1 MEKKFKHKKTGE
13 IITYKDGVI
22 KSGTFVL
29 DMGCEP
35 SSEYWEEI
43 GEPKEEYSLYYNN
56 LKNGEYY
63 TTEYPNQGLYT
74 FKQGYNLWV
83 AHNHNIIRKTES
95 NLTPQ
100 NGFHNFRKATKE
112 EIQMLEPK
120 KDYEILSLR
129 YNNHDIRPFQDV
141 IVDYKNDKPV
151 RRSDNKS
158 VHNTVEISKF
168 TKKDWEK
175 YITILSVSRLSDDFV
190 ITLGDYCKTKKGS
203 SGKVTTIEFC
213 DNGELRIGSDRRYY
227 VGINDV
233 VKSEVLFRTED
244 NVEIREGDKYC
255 CIYKNNF
262 EPFEDLKM
270 FTANNGVVLKD
281 QFLFFSTKE
290 AAENFIICNKPCLSF
305 NDIWNISDNKSSDNN
320 YVVVSKKELK
330 QLVKSKL

>member
-35 SSEYWEEI
+35 SNQYWEEI
-43 GEPKEEYSLYYNN
+43 G
-56 LKNGEYY
+56 
-63 TTEYPNQGLYT
+63 
-74 FKQGYNLWV
+74 
-83 AHNHNIIRKTES
+83 
-95 NLTPQ
+95 
-100 NGFHNFRKATKE
+100 
-112 EIQMLEPK
+112 EPK

-158 VHNTVEISKF
+158 VHNTVEISEF
-168 TKKDWEK
+168 TKTDWEK

-190 ITLGDYCKTKKGS
+190 ITLGDYCKAKKGS
-203 SGKVTTIEFC
+203 SGIVTTIEFC
-213 DNGELRIGSDRRYY
+213 GNGELRIGSDKRYY

-330 QLVKSKL
+330 QLAKSKL

>member
-1 MEKKFKHKKTGE
+1 MEKKFKHKITGE

-43 GEPKEEYSLYYNN
+43 
-56 LKNGEYY
+56 
-63 TTEYPNQGLYT
+63 
-74 FKQGYNLWV
+74 
-83 AHNHNIIRKTES
+83 
-95 NLTPQ
+95 
-100 NGFHNFRKATKE
+100 
-112 EIQMLEPK
+112 K
-120 KDYEILSLR
+120 KDYEILS
-129 YNNHDIRPFQDV
+129 
-141 IVDYKNDKPV
+141 YKQNITN
-151 RRSDNKS
+151 RLY
-158 VHNTVEISKF
+158 
-168 TKKDWEK
+168 KKDFNGNFIADNGWG
-175 YITILSVSRLSDDFV
+175 LSKPINKHSNISIHSVRRLSDNFV
-190 ITLGDYCKTKKGS
+190 ITLGDYCKAKKGS
-203 SGKVTTIEFC
+203 SGEVTTIEFC
-213 DNGELRIGSDRRYY
+213 GNGELRIGSDKRYY

-233 VKSEVLFRTED
+233 VKSEVLFMTED

-330 QLVKSKL
+330 QLAKSKL

>member
-1 MEKKFKHKKTGE
+1 MEKKFKHRKTGE

-35 SSEYWEEI
+35 SSEYWEEVKKTYPIGTKVKDILNNIERIKEPQGWRLKTHIEFTNIDESEI
-43 GEPKEEYSLYYNN
+43 GEGKRFQVIE
-56 LKNGEYY
+56 
-63 TTEYPNQGLYT
+63 
-74 FKQGYNLWV
+74 
-83 AHNHNIIRKTES
+83 
-95 NLTPQ
+95 
-100 NGFHNFRKATKE
+100 
-112 EIQMLEPK
+112 EPK
-120 KDYEILSLR
+120 KDYEILS
-129 YNNHDIRPFQDV
+129 
-141 IVDYKNDKPV
+141 YKQN
-151 RRSDNKS
+151 
-158 VHNTVEISKF
+158 ISNRLY
-168 TKKDWEK
+168 KKDFNDNFIADNGWS
-175 YITILSVSRLSDDFV
+175 LSKPIDKHGNISIHSVRRLSDNFV
-190 ITLGDYCKTKKGS
+190 ITLGDYCKIKKGS

-213 DNGELRIGSDRRYY
+213 GNGELRIGSDKRYY

-270 FTANNGVVLKD
+270 FTANNGIVLKD

-320 YVVVSKKELK
+320 YVVVSKKKLK